1 MSSLQLGS
9 LGRSAL
15 QSHTYSGSNV
25 RALMTAI
32 EVIIYLLSVCRSM
45 LLAALFFF
53 SWRFIFVLEG
63 AEITANTFTGGG
75 YAR

>member
-1 MSSLQLGS
+1 
-9 LGRSAL
+9 
-15 QSHTYSGSNV
+15 
-25 RALMTAI
+25 MTAI

-45 LLAALFFF
+45 LLLALFFF

-63 AEITANTFTGGG
+63 AEIIANTFTGGG